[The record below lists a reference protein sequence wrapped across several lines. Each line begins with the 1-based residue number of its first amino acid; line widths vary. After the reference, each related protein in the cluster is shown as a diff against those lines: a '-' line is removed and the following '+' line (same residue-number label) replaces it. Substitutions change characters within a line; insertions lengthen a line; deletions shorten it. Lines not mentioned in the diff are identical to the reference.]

1 MQHLLKGEQS
11 EKIEQASEA
20 DLKLVEVLKLSE
32 WELKILTINML
43 RGLLEKLDNMKEQ
56 VCNIC
61 REIKNSKNQKKVLV
75 NKALKQKWRTLFT
88 AEK

>member
-1 MQHLLKGEQS
+1 M
-11 EKIEQASEA
+11 
-20 DLKLVEVLKLSE
+20 KLVEVLKLSE

-61 REIKNSKNQKKVLV
+61 REIKNSKNQKKLLE
-75 NKALKQKWRTLFT
+75 NKALKQK
-88 AEK
+88 

>member
-1 MQHLLKGEQS
+1 MLKGEQS

-75 NKALKQKWRTLFT
+75 NKALKQK
-88 AEK
+88 

>member
-43 RGLLEKLDNMKEQ
+43 RGLLEKLDIMKEQ

-61 REIKNSKNQKKVLV
+61 REIKNSKNQKKVLE
-75 NKALKQKWRTLFT
+75 NKALKQK
-88 AEK
+88 

>member
-1 MQHLLKGEQS
+1 MLKGEQA
-11 EKIEQASEA
+11 EQIEQASEA

-32 WELKILTINML
+32 WELKILTVNML

-61 REIKNSKNQKKVLV
+61 REIKNSKDQKKVLER
-75 NKALKQKWRTLFT
+75 KTL
-88 AEK
+88 